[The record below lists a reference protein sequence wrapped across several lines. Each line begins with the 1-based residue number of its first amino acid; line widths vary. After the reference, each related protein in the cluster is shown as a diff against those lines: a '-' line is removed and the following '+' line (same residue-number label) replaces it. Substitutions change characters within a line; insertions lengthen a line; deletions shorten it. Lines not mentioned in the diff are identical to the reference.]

1 MVSRN
6 SYPLLCSVPKLNV
19 SLALALSLVLQAWSP
34 DVDAMSLGRSRGA
47 ALLGRGLDITVLASL
62 EPKDETPDANC
73 FSAEVFYGET
83 RIGAQNVSIS
93 QTRSSPT
100 ELALRVRASS
110 IIDEPFV
117 TVYVRAACGLSVSR
131 RYVLLADSPSE
142 PAAPLPSPPMAN
154 VAPASAAAVTA
165 APTAVPAP
173 APITF
178 SADVAAKRKA
188 REERRA
194 ALRAKATTDTATAAK
209 PEPIEPRVERKNKT
223 SLAAA
228 PDKAAAPRLKL
239 DLLDLAGG
247 YEPTLRTSGELLSQ
261 PTTDMQVRAQAAA
274 MWRTINSSPED
285 LLRDGERLKAI
296 ETDVRAMSE
305 LTRQQGKELAV
316 LRTEL
321 GQAQSARYAN
331 PLVYAL
337 AALSLAALGFGL
349 WMWRRR
355 AVATTPWWGNAS
367 RYDKNHGKNFDKE
380 PGSARTDA
388 DLPAAHAPRHAPT
401 HAPIYARSSAPDFAQ
416 QPVPSTA
423 AELSV
428 VPSGPF
434 APSRNGLNSG
444 FGVSLGGSL
453 PGLAAQT
460 PARRLAATMGAT
472 GTAALQS
479 DFGTLVATPRPV
491 NAEEL
496 FDIQQ
501 QADFFMSLGQ
511 HSQAIDIL
519 QNHISD
525 SVGTSALAYLDL
537 FDIYHTIGQREDFD
551 ALRDEFNRVFNGQV
565 PEFDRYGMSSRGLED
580 YENAIQRIQ
589 ALWPTS
595 KVLDVIEESIFRM
608 PELDAKPFDLL
619 AYRELM
625 LLYAIAKD
633 VTLDED
639 ASGDA
644 LVDFDLPIDEGE
656 DFSGLGTPPTTA
668 TVPASTHMHLPTKV
682 LPLSSKLD
690 ATSVYDRTLP
700 GITPAELG
708 VVLSDSQFLDI
719 DLDIFGDDRE
729 VAKAASKSGGP
740 TSGFINFE
748 MVEPIDFSKSKNS
761 KL

>member
-1 MVSRN
+1 MISRN
-6 SYPLLCSVPKLNV
+6 SSLLCSSVPKLNV
-19 SLALALSLVLQAWSP
+19 SLALALSLVLQAWSL

-47 ALLGRGLDITVLASL
+47 ALLGRGLDVTVLASL

-142 PAAPLPSPPMAN
+142 PAAPLPSPPLVN
-154 VAPASAAAVTA
+154 VAPVASNAAAA
-165 APTAVPAP
+165 ASIPAP
-173 APITF
+173 AATTF

-188 REERRA
+188 REGRRA
-194 ALRAKATTDTATAAK
+194 ALRATATNNSNIADAK
-209 PEPIEPRVERKNKT
+209 PVPAEPRAERKNKT
-223 SLAAA
+223 SLAAV
-228 PDKAAAPRLKL
+228 PEKAAAPRLKL
-239 DLLDLAGG
+239 DLLDLSGG
-247 YEPTLRTSGELLSQ
+247 YEPKLRSSNELLSQ
-261 PTTDMQVRAQAAA
+261 PTTDMLARAQAAA
-274 MWRTINSSPED
+274 MWRAINSSPED
-285 LLRDGERLKAI
+285 LLRDGDRLKAI
-296 ETDVRAMSE
+296 ETEVRTMSE

-321 GQAQSARYAN
+321 GQAQRARYAN
-331 PLVYAL
+331 PLVYTL
-337 AALSLAALGFGL
+337 AALCLAALGFGL

-355 AVATTPWWGNAS
+355 AAVNAPWWGSAS
-367 RYDKNHGKNFDKE
+367 RYDKQPA
-380 PGSARTDA
+380 PGGVEDGVPVNVHAPVQT
-388 DLPAAHAPRHAPT
+388 PAHAPSHA
-401 HAPIYARSSAPDFAQ
+401 HARSPVVNLVPPPLTAAASQLGASSAPVGLGRKA
-416 QPVPSTA
+416 
-423 AELSV
+423 
-428 VPSGPF
+428 
-434 APSRNGLNSG
+434 APSSNLAGL
-444 FGVSLGGSL
+444 
-453 PGLAAQT
+453 T
-460 PARRLAATMGAT
+460 
-472 GTAALQS
+472 
-479 DFGTLVATPRPV
+479 ATPRPV

-511 HSQAIDIL
+511 HEQAIDIL

-537 FDIYHTIGQREDFD
+537 FDIYHKIGQREDFD
-551 ALRDEFNRVFNGQV
+551 ALRDEFNRVFNAQV
-565 PEFDRYGMSSRGLED
+565 PEFDRYDLSSRGLED
-580 YENAIQRIQ
+580 YESAILRIQ
-589 ALWPTS
+589 ALWPSS

-608 PELDAKPFDLL
+608 PELDVKPFDLE

-625 LLYAIAKD
+625 LLYAIAKE
-633 VTLDED
+633 VSVDED
-639 ASGDA
+639 GSGTS
-644 LVDFDLPIDEGE
+644 LVDIDLPID
-656 DFSGLGTPPTTA
+656 D
-668 TVPASTHMHLPTKV
+668 V
-682 LPLSSKLD
+682 KLD
-690 ATSVYDRTLP
+690 DISVYDRTLP

-719 DLDIFGDDRE
+719 DLDIFGGDRE
-729 VAKAASKSGGP
+729 VAKAAIKSGGP